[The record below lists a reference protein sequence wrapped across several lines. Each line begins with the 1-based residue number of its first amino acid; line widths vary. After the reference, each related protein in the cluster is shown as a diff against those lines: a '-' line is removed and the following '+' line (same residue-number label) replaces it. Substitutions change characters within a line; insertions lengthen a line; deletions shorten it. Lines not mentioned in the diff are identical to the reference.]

1 MRLSPILL
9 AASGLLAACA
19 GPSPLVVGSE
29 SLLANRLFA
38 APTEPIRTDDVF
50 ALSPAMRRYLSVDVA
65 DQIRTEGPQAGLM
78 DALRQHTQL
87 KLEYDAA
94 RTKNA
99 AATFESRT
107 GNCLSLVIMTAALAK
122 ELLRVINISK
132 LESAYRLRL
141 APDGTDLQWLT
152 LEDDKE
158 VVLGVEPESSFWL
171 RVHNMLLGW
180 FVPEKLL

>member
-1 MRLSPILL
+1 MSRGPYRETFTATLRAVEARL
-9 AASGLLAACA
+9 
-19 GPSPLVVGSE
+19 
-29 SLLANRLFA
+29 
-38 APTEPIRTDDVF
+38 
-50 ALSPAMRRYLSVDVA
+50 Y
-65 DQIRTEGPQAGLM
+65 
-78 DALRQHTQL
+78 
-87 KLEYDAA
+87 
-94 RTKNA
+94 NA
-99 AATFESRT
+99 AAESAST
-107 GNCLSLVIMTAALAK
+107 NTEFGMFIESPALAK

-141 APDGTDLQWLT
+141 APGTEQLQWLT